1 VNKRFDSLQKT
12 LVSVRNAK
20 QTPDVEGEPP
30 RIESDQVVTTT
41 AVTTDRVK
49 IRLPQKTGSHEKPVA
64 VMVPP
69 PIQPPPP
76 TTRVRSTAAVH
87 PAVDEQPTT
96 ATHPA
101 VDERPAV
108 AVLPAADE
116 RPTAATRSIRNPNH
130 TTATP
135 PPESPITPA
144 NIPETVLDEIDAV
157 DYFEPDPPPVPRNET
172 AAVLRA
178 KMTPRPKKS
187 KGIPLPDDMISMTF
201 RLPRYMRDAL
211 VKMCNDDGR
220 DVAKVL
226 RGLIKRHCQL

>member
-1 VNKRFDSLQKT
+1 VNDRFDSIKRT
-12 LVSVRNAK
+12 LVNIRNAR
-20 QTPDVEGEPP
+20 QTPNVEGEPS
-30 RIESDQVVTTT
+30 RIESDQVAVTT

-49 IRLPQKTGSHEKPVA
+49 LKLPRKDGPHDKPVA
-64 VMVPP
+64 VTVPP
-69 PIQPPPP
+69 SIQPPPTARERP
-76 TTRVRSTAAVH
+76 TAAVH
-87 PAVDEQPTT
+87 PAVDERSAAAHPAVDEQPTA

-101 VDERPAV
+101 VDERP
-108 AVLPAADE
+108 
-116 RPTAATRSIRNPNH
+116 TAATRSVRNPNH
-130 TTATP
+130 NTAAP

-178 KMTPRPKKS
+178 KMTLRPKKS